1 MDILPTTKR
10 QRLKLHKIPV
20 TAYLEPE
27 QLEALRAL
35 SLRTHV
41 PQVEYLRQGLN
52 LILKAHALRSAAV
65 PAPEPARSPLSQTDP

>member
-1 MDILPTTKR
+1 MDIQRTTKR

-27 QLEALRAL
+27 QAQALRVL

-41 PQVEYLRQGLN
+41 AQVEYLRQGLN
-52 LILKAHALRSAAV
+52 LILKAHATRSV
-65 PAPEPARSPLSQTDP
+65 NGPAPEPAKSASPQIDP

>member
-1 MDILPTTKR
+1 MDIKPTTKR

-27 QLEALRAL
+27 QAAALRAL

-41 PQVEYLRQGLN
+41 AQVEYLRQGLN
-52 LILKAHALRSAAV
+52 LILKAQAARSV
-65 PAPEPARSPLSQTDP
+65 NGPTPEPGKSASMQIDP

>member
-1 MDILPTTKR
+1 MDIKPTTKR

-27 QLEALRAL
+27 QALALRAL

-41 PQVEYLRQGLN
+41 AQVEYLRQGLT
-52 LILKAHALRSAAV
+52 LILKAHAIRSANG
-65 PAPEPARSPLSQTDP
+65 PMPEPAKSPSAQIDP

>member
-1 MDILPTTKR
+1 MDIQRTTKR

-27 QLEALRAL
+27 QATALRVL

-41 PQVEYLRQGLN
+41 AQVEYLRQGLA
-52 LILKAHALRSAAV
+52 LILKAHAIRSANR
-65 PAPEPARSPLSQTDP
+65 PAPEPVKSASPQIDP

>member
-27 QLEALRAL
+27 QLAALRAL

-52 LILKAHALRSAAV
+52 LVLKAHALRSTNGSESAK
-65 PAPEPARSPLSQTDP
+65 PAHIDRTPAD

>member
-1 MDILPTTKR
+1 MDIQPTSKR

-27 QLEALRAL
+27 QLAALRAL

-41 PQVEYLRQGLN
+41 PQVEYIRQGLT
-52 LILKAHALRSAAV
+52 LILKAQALRSTNG
-65 PAPEPARSPLSQTDP
+65 PGPEPARSALPQTDP

>member
-1 MDILPTTKR
+1 MEIQLTTKR

-27 QLEALRAL
+27 QAAALRAL

-41 PQVEYLRQGLN
+41 AQVEYLRQGLA
-52 LILKAHALRSAAV
+52 LILKAHA
-65 PAPEPARSPLSQTDP
+65 ARSGVPPVLELGISPSPQSGL

>member
-1 MDILPTTKR
+1 MDIKPTTKR

-27 QLEALRAL
+27 QANALRAL

-41 PQVEYLRQGLN
+41 AQVEYLRQGLN
-52 LILKAHALRSAAV
+52 LILKAHSLRSANG
-65 PAPEPARSPLSQTDP
+65 PTPEPAKSPSLQIDP

>member
-1 MDILPTTKR
+1 MDIQPTSKR

-27 QLEALRAL
+27 QLAALRAL

-52 LILKAHALRSAAV
+52 LILKAHALRSANGPVA
-65 PAPEPARSPLSQTDP
+65 APGISALSQTDP

>member
-1 MDILPTTKR
+1 MEIKPTTKR

-27 QLEALRAL
+27 QAAALRVL

-41 PQVEYLRQGLN
+41 AQVEYLRQGLA
-52 LILKAHALRSAAV
+52 LILKAHATRSANG
-65 PAPEPARSPLSQTDP
+65 PALEPAISPSLQIDP

>member
-1 MDILPTTKR
+1 MEIQPTTKR

-27 QLEALRAL
+27 QAAALRAL

-41 PQVEYLRQGLN
+41 AQVEYLRQGLN
-52 LILKAHALRSAAV
+52 LILKAHRSANG
-65 PAPEPARSPLSQTDP
+65 PEKSLQIDS

>member
-1 MDILPTTKR
+1 MDIAPTTKR

-27 QLEALRAL
+27 QARALRAL

-52 LILKAHALRSAAV
+52 LILKAQAARSANG
-65 PAPEPARSPLSQTDP
+65 PMPEPALSPSLQTDQ

>member
-1 MDILPTTKR
+1 MDIKPTTKR
-10 QRLKLHKIPV
+10 QRLKLHKVPV

-52 LILKAHALRSAAV
+52 LILKAHALRSTNG
-65 PAPEPARSPLSQTDP
+65 PGPEPARSPMPQTDL